1 MDVGWKGENTIVTGP
16 DTLHDVA
23 KAQFDEVDAL
33 LRAAFPTDA
42 EARLVRMLRAD
53 GDMLYEFQKPWA
65 GKIGGYFALS
75 RMQEPAGW
83 ACLAPVAVRP
93 EWQGGK
99 LAEISPNREVGGPS
113 EARARSLWRFGSRM
127 LRELSG
133 LYDIPSAGGQ
143 AGLPVAIV
151 VLGKPSFYARAG
163 FSLERAQNLI
173 SPYPLDQTLILKQ
186 GDDVPQGRLIYPAAF
201 SKIE

>member
-1 MDVGWKGENTIVTGP
+1 MQVGKGNSMMVTGP
-16 DTLHDVA
+16 DTLRDVA
-23 KAQFDEVDAL
+23 KAQVDEVDAL

-53 GDMLYEFQKPWA
+53 GDMLYEFQKPWD

-75 RMQEPAGW
+75 RMQAPAGW

-99 LAEISPNREVGGPS
+99 LAENNPNIEVGGPG
-113 EARARSLWRFGSRM
+113 EARARSFWRFGSRM

-133 LYDIPSAGGQ
+133 LYDIPSATLQ
-143 AGLPVAIV
+143 ASLPEAIV
-151 VLGKPSFYARAG
+151 VLGRPSFYARAG
-163 FSLERAQNLI
+163 FSLERAQNLT
-173 SPYPLDQTLILKQ
+173 SPYPLDHTLILKQ
-186 GDDVPQGRLIYPAAF
+186 GDDEPQGRLIYPTAF